1 MSASDLR
8 RERESPRPSKRL
20 TEPSEHH
27 KVGVKLD
34 TLQTANAQRGQ
45 SVLMLQASELALN
58 SRRGEAPAAS

>member
-1 MSASDLR
+1 MAFGLVSKSMSASDLR

-34 TLQTANAQRGQ
+34 ALQAAHAQRCE
-45 SVLMLQASELALN
+45 SVFMF
-58 SRRGEAPAAS
+58 

>member
-27 KVGVKLD
+27 EVGVE
-34 TLQTANAQRGQ
+34 GH
-45 SVLMLQASELALN
+45 ALN
-58 SRRGEAPAAS
+58 ASHPQRTSGSID